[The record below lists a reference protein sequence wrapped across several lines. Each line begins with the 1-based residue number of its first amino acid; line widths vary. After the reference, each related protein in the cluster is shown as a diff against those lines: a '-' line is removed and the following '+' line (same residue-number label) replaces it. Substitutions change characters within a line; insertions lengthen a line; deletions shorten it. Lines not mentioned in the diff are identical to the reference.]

1 MFFVIQHGENL
12 PTILSGC
19 PDFEILKKFAK
30 QMNETSGCHYKIIE
44 IKNIWTT
51 ISPDEWM
58 FASDDHNLEIKRKQT
73 TPVNEWYFY
82 PNKQT
87 PVKVAP
93 PTPVK
98 APATNTFSNYEK
110 HLSIFYGAMPNKLK
124 NLHGYI
130 ALNKASQILG
140 TQNFVL
146 MRLAEEG
153 KLLMENN
160 GRTGNGRRYRI
171 LVTDLRRLFKV
182 REEWTA

>member
-1 MFFVIQHGENL
+1 MFCIIQYGEDI
-12 PTILSGC
+12 PTILSTS

-30 QMNETSGCHYKIIE
+30 QMNKASGCHYKIIE

-58 FASDDHNLEIKRKQT
+58 FASNDHNLEIKRKQT

-98 APATNTFSNYEK
+98 APATNIPSYYVKN
-110 HLSIFYGAMPNKLK
+110 LSIFKGPMPNELK
-124 NLHGYI
+124 YVRGFI
-130 ALNKASQILG
+130 SLNKASRMLG
-140 TQNFVL
+140 TKNSFL
-146 MRLAEEG
+146 MRLAKEG
-153 KLLMENN
+153 KLLIHDN
-160 GRTGNGRRYRI
+160 GITGNGRRYRI
-171 LVTDLRRLFKV
+171 SSYYLRLMFKINQ
-182 REEWTA
+182 RGKA